1 MVRILIL
8 IIIAA
13 IVLSLPYFLFKTIPF
28 IKKMLFAA
36 GSLAAAAAGLLL
48 QLSYP
53 FYMALLAIV
62 AVALL
67 ASIVFMKL
75 LEKEEAEKQ
84 RLLEERKTRRNSGE
98 PERTPAINLQKDD
111 TIEEKPSYDNTI
123 DDNTIKETPTSQETA
138 EENFIKP
145 SFGMESIDPDREER

>member
-8 IIIAA
+8 LIIAA

-36 GSLAAAAAGLLL
+36 GSLVAAAAGLLL
-48 QLSYP
+48 QVSYP
-53 FYMALLAIV
+53 LYMALLAIV

-67 ASIVFMKL
+67 ASLVFMKV

-84 RLLEERKTRRNSGE
+84 RLLEERKARRNTAE
-98 PERTPAINLQKDD
+98 PERATAIDLQKDD
-111 TIEEKPSYDNTI
+111 AIEEKPSNDHTI
-123 DDNTIKETPTSQETA
+123 DDSTIQEKPASQDPVD
-138 EENFIKP
+138 ENFIKP